1 MHLTTAKRQPPLCM
15 GWLNTLC
22 FYLFFNDFLHQLNQL
37 EAVLLQYWLHP
48 HVVASPM
55 FNGQ

>member
-1 MHLTTAKRQPPLCM
+1 MHLTTANRQPPLCM

-22 FYLFFNDFLHQLNQL
+22 FYTFFYDFLNQLSQL

-48 HVVASPM
+48 HVVASP
-55 FNGQ
+55 